1 MNGNQPELF
10 GVIFRQPYPFRLRAN
25 DVIRIDGRLGRIIR
39 VTECAAVVVMN
50 RPAREFVTRFDKRV
64 RLQPSPI
71 TFRIAA
77 NSEAEIINRMFS
89 KKPKTV
95 RRKL

>member
-1 MNGNQPELF
+1 MNGEQAELF

-25 DVIRIDGRLGRIIR
+25 DVICVDGRLGWVLR
-39 VTECAAVVVMN
+39 VTESAAVVLMN

-71 TFRIAA
+71 VFRISPNAE
-77 NSEAEIINRMFS
+77 SEILNR
-89 KKPKTV
+89 KKKQKAG
-95 RRKL
+95 RRVP

>member
-1 MNGNQPELF
+1 MNCLQAELF

-25 DVIRIDGRLGRIIR
+25 DVIRIGGRLGRVIR

-64 RLQPSPI
+64 RLQPSPVI
-71 TFRIAA
+71 FRIAA
-77 NSEAEIINRMFS
+77 NSDVEIVKNKS
-89 KKPKTV
+89 PKKRKTE
-95 RRKL
+95 RRNA

>member
-1 MNGNQPELF
+1 MNEEQPELF

-39 VTECAAVVVMN
+39 VTESAAVVVMN

-64 RLQPSPI
+64 RLRPSPVI
-71 TFRIAA
+71 FRIAA
-77 NSEAEIINRMFS
+77 NSEAEIINRKQQ
-89 KKPKTV
+89 KKRKTE
-95 RRKL
+95 RKKS

>member
-1 MNGNQPELF
+1 MNGDQPELF

-25 DVIRIDGRLGRIIR
+25 DVIRIRDRLGRIIR
-39 VTECAAVVVMN
+39 VTESAAVVVMN

-71 TFRIAA
+71 IFRIAA
-77 NSEAEIINRMFS
+77 NSEAEIVNRRPP
-89 KKPKTV
+89 KKPKGE
-95 RRKL
+95 RRKP